1 MQLNMGGTAF
11 YVAIVSMMLAHTY
24 GVDIDFMFCVQF
36 FFVQLLVAPTGIG
49 LIAMPAIFAAFD
61 IPWMAVAMVVGI
73 EPLLDMFGTA
83 HSVAEDIATSFIV
96 CRNEKKVDEAVYLA
110 Q

>member
-1 MQLNMGGTAF
+1 M
-11 YVAIVSMMLAHTY
+11 
-24 GVDIDFMFCVQF
+24 
-36 FFVQLLVAPTGIG
+36 QLLVAPTGIG